1 MAGDYGEPS
10 AAPPRVKECQAAR
23 PRPPGRWCSLV
34 WIGTFAPKT
43 PMAPDG
49 PQRPAWLNWL
59 FLAIFL
65 WSSWQLTGLWFER
78 LGS

>member
-1 MAGDYGEPS
+1 M
-10 AAPPRVKECQAAR
+10 
-23 PRPPGRWCSLV
+23 

-65 WSSWQLTGLWFER
+65 WSSWQLAGLWFQR